1 MSSCVKGRPRAPP
14 PRVSSPFV
22 LVACRSPILCS
33 RTTNVPVSCWAAF
46 HLGHQPRTSVG
57 GGGRRQV
64 SGLQEGSLPG
74 VSPPEV
80 AGGFIYQA
88 PGIALLGL
96 SWQETGV
103 EGKGSERSS
112 TPPATAAAP

>member
-57 GGGRRQV
+57 GGGGDRSAGFRKDPFQGSV
-64 SGLQEGSLPG
+64 RLKLQEASFTKPL
-74 VSPPEV
+74 
-80 AGGFIYQA
+80 A
-88 PGIALLGL
+88 
-96 SWQETGV
+96 
-103 EGKGSERSS
+103 
-112 TPPATAAAP
+112 